1 MTGLKL
7 GRMRVRRIGFGA
19 MRLLDRH
26 ADGVGVLRA
35 AVAAGVDHI
44 DTAPYYGPGTVNR
57 LIHEALYPYPEGL
70 AIVSKVGARSD
81 RLGRFRLFN
90 KPGELRQGIEEN
102 LKTLGLGQL
111 PAVNLRLVDGAP
123 VDGFFDAQVAAMA
136 QARDDG
142 LIGGVGLSNITLG
155 HLRRALQ
162 TTDVVC
168 VQNAFSLANRSSSDV
183 LRECETRGIAFV
195 PFGSL
200 GSGLIRGNAVL
211 TDARV
216 LDIAAQVGVSAPQ
229 VALAWALQLSP
240 TILLIPGTTSAAHLT
255 ENLAA
260 AEVRL
265 TDEAMRTLGRLD
277 ES

>member
-7 GRMRVRRIGFGA
+7 GGMPVGRIGFGA
-19 MRLLDRH
+19 MRLLNRD
-26 ADGVGVLRA
+26 AEGVGVLRA

-44 DTAPYYGPGTVNR
+44 DTAQYYGPGTVNR
-57 LIHEALYPYPEGL
+57 LIRKALYPYPEEL
-70 AIVSKVGARSD
+70 AIVSKVGARRDS
-81 RLGRFRLFN
+81 LGRFQLFN
-90 KPGELRQGIEEN
+90 EPRELRQGIEEN
-102 LKTLGLGQL
+102 LKTLGVGQL
-111 PAVNLRLVDGAP
+111 PAVNLRLVNGAP

-142 LIGGVGLSNITLG
+142 LLDGVGLSNITLG
-155 HLRRALQ
+155 HLQRALQ

-168 VQNAFSLANRSSSDV
+168 VQNAFNLANRSSLDV

-200 GSGLIRGNAVL
+200 GSGMIRGNPVL
-211 TDARV
+211 TDRHV
-216 LDIAAQVGVSAPQ
+216 LEIASQVGASAAQ
-229 VALAWALQLSP
+229 VALAWALQFSP
-240 TILLIPGTTSAAHLT
+240 MILLIPGTASRGHLI

-260 AEVRL
+260 ADLRL

-277 ES
+277 GL

>member
-7 GRMRVRRIGFGA
+7 GGMPVGRIGFGA
-19 MRLLDRH
+19 MRLLNRD
-26 ADGVGVLRA
+26 AEGVGVLRA

-44 DTAPYYGPGTVNR
+44 DTAQYYGPGTVNR
-57 LIHEALYPYPEGL
+57 LIRKALYPYPEEL
-70 AIVSKVGARSD
+70 AIVSKVGARRDS
-81 RLGRFRLFN
+81 LGRFQLFN
-90 KPGELRQGIEEN
+90 PPRELRQGIEEN
-102 LKTLGLGQL
+102 LKTLGVGQL

-142 LIGGVGLSNITLG
+142 LLDGVGLSNITLG
-155 HLRRALQ
+155 HLQRALQ

-168 VQNAFSLANRSSSDV
+168 VQNAFNLANRSSLDV

-200 GSGLIRGNAVL
+200 GSGMIRGNPVL
-211 TDARV
+211 TDRHV
-216 LDIAAQVGVSAPQ
+216 LEIASQVGASAAQ
-229 VALAWALQLSP
+229 VALAWALQFSP
-240 TILLIPGTTSAAHLT
+240 TILLIPGTASRGHLI

-260 AEVRL
+260 ADLRL

-277 ES
+277 GL

>member
-1 MTGLKL
+1 MTGLML

-19 MRLLDRH
+19 MRLLDRN
-26 ADGVGVLRA
+26 AQGVGLLRA
-35 AVAAGVDHI
+35 AVARGVDHI
-44 DTAPYYGPGTVNR
+44 DTAQYYGPGTVNR
-57 LIHEALYPYPEGL
+57 LIRKALYPYPEEL
-70 AIVSKVGARSD
+70 AIVTKVGARRD
-81 RLGRFRLFN
+81 ALGRFRLFN
-90 KPGELRQGIEEN
+90 EPRELRQGIEEN
-102 LKTLGLGQL
+102 LKTLGVGQL

-123 VDGFFDAQVAAMA
+123 VDAFFDAQVAAMA

-142 LIGGVGLSNITLG
+142 LLGGVGLSNIGLG

-168 VQNAFSLANRSSSDV
+168 VQNAFSLANRSSLDV
-183 LRECETRGIAFV
+183 LRECNARGIAFV

-200 GSGLIRGNAVL
+200 GSGMIRGNPVL

-216 LDIAAQVGVSAPQ
+216 LGIASEVGASAAQ

-240 TILLIPGTTSAAHLT
+240 SILLIPGTTSTEHLL

-265 TDEAMRTLGRLD
+265 TDQAMRTLGRLD
-277 ES
+277 DS

>member
-7 GRMRVRRIGFGA
+7 GGMPVGRIGFGA
-19 MRLLDRH
+19 MRLLNRD
-26 ADGVGVLRA
+26 AEGVGVLRA

-44 DTAPYYGPGTVNR
+44 DTAQYYGPGTVNR
-57 LIHEALYPYPEGL
+57 LIRKALYPYPEEL
-70 AIVSKVGARSD
+70 AIVSKVGARRDS
-81 RLGRFRLFN
+81 LGRFQLFN
-90 KPGELRQGIEEN
+90 QPRELRQGIEEN
-102 LKTLGLGQL
+102 LKTLGVGQL

-142 LIGGVGLSNITLG
+142 LLDGVGLSNITLG
-155 HLRRALQ
+155 HLQRALQ

-168 VQNAFSLANRSSSDV
+168 VQNAFNLANRSSLDV

-200 GSGLIRGNAVL
+200 GSGMIRGNPVL
-211 TDARV
+211 TDRHV
-216 LDIAAQVGVSAPQ
+216 LEIASQVGASAAQ
-229 VALAWALQLSP
+229 VALAWALQFSP
-240 TILLIPGTTSAAHLT
+240 TILLIPGTASRGHLI

-260 AEVRL
+260 ADLRL

-277 ES
+277 GL